1 MTIPFEAIT
10 LDFGNTLVPFPAGPM
25 AEVVRLTAERTAA
38 LAGCSVDDFVRVW
51 GEERLRQFAEE
62 VPAGREA
69 DMDVRAARVLA
80 RLRGRAVPPDGTR
93 WDDAAVATYSEP
105 GEVEDI
111 LNTYADAF
119 VRKTPVPPGIGPML
133 ERLAGTYR
141 LAILSNWPLALAI
154 DRFVENADWRRHLS
168 AVVVSHRVGAIKP
181 WPRIF
186 EQAASELG
194 VASGPEILHVGDDLG
209 ADVLGAHRAGW
220 SAAWVRYKPEDSDL
234 PVAPPAPGARPDIT
248 IDSILDLEDALDGP
262 GNIPGARRRRRV
274 GNGET

>member
-1 MTIPFEAIT
+1 MTVLFEAIT

-25 AEVVRLTAERTAA
+25 AEVVRLTAERAA
-38 LAGCSVDDFVRVW
+38 VLLGCSVDDFVSVW
-51 GEERLRQFAEE
+51 GAERLRQFAEE

-69 DMDVRAARVLA
+69 DMDVRVARVLA
-80 RLRGRAVPPDGTR
+80 RLRGQLAPRDGAR

-105 GEVEDI
+105 AEVETI

-119 VRKTPVPPGIGPML
+119 VLKTPVPPGIGPML

-154 DRFVENADWRRHLS
+154 DRFVENAGWRRYLS

-194 VASGPEILHVGDDLG
+194 VASGPAILHVGDDLG
-209 ADVLGAHRAGW
+209 ADVLGAHGVGW
-220 SAAWVRYKPEDSDL
+220 SAAWVRYKPDDSDL
-234 PVAPPAPGARPDIT
+234 PVAPPAPGAKPDFA
-248 IDSILDLEDALDGP
+248 IDAILDLENALGGLGDGL
-262 GNIPGARRRRRV
+262 GARRH
-274 GNGET
+274 

>member
-133 ERLAGTYR
+133 PARDPLQLAAGAGDRPLRGERRLAAPSVGR
-141 LAILSNWPLALAI
+141 RCVAPG
-154 DRFVENADWRRHLS
+154 RRH
-168 AVVVSHRVGAIKP
+168 
-181 WPRIF
+181 
-186 EQAASELG
+186 QAMATDLR
-194 VASGPEILHVGDDLG
+194 ASGVGTRCG
-209 ADVLGAHRAGW
+209 FRAG
-220 SAAWVRYKPEDSDL
+220 DL
-234 PVAPPAPGARPDIT
+234 
-248 IDSILDLEDALDGP
+248 
-262 GNIPGARRRRRV
+262 ARR
-274 GNGET
+274 